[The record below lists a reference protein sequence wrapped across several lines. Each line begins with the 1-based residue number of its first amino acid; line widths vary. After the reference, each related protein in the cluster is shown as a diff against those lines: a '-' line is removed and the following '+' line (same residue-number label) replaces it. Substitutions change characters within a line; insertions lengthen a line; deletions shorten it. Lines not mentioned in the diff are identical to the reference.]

1 VVKDKV
7 MSSQY
12 LILISIIGWGVGSLF
27 YKVAND
33 NVHPIMVSTIVT
45 LVYIV
50 LTPIPFF
57 FMNFDKTV
65 NTTGLVFSILGGL
78 AMCAGS
84 MGYFYALKGGG
95 AGEVTTVTAL
105 YPALTMLLSCLFM
118 GEGITI
124 KKGIGVALAL
134 ASVLLLSQK

>member
-1 VVKDKV
+1 
-7 MSSQY
+7 M
-12 LILISIIGWGVGSLF
+12 F

-33 NVHPIMVSTIVT
+33 NIHPIMVSTIVT
-45 LVYIV
+45 AVYIV

-57 FMNFDKTV
+57 FMNFDKSV
-65 NTTGLVFSILGGL
+65 NATGFWFSVLGGL

-84 MGYFYALKGGG
+84 MGYFYALRGGG

-118 GEGITI
+118 GEGMSI

-134 ASVLLLSQK
+134 CSVLLLSHK